1 MVAWYV
7 GTEWLTQFA
16 GQVNI
21 SVTEWL
27 TQFAGQVNISVLHFA
42 GLALLLLVIIVC
54 IVVLRAWRIANE
66 NPVKSIKSE

>member
-7 GTEWLTQFA
+7 GTEWLTQ
-16 GQVNI
+16 
-21 SVTEWL
+21 
-27 TQFAGQVNISVLHFA
+27 FA

>member
-21 SVTEWL
+21 SV
-27 TQFAGQVNISVLHFA
+27 LHFA
-42 GLALLLLVIIVC
+42 ELALLLLVIIVC

>member
-21 SVTEWL
+21 SV
-27 TQFAGQVNISVLHFA
+27 LHFV
-42 GLALLLLVIIVC
+42 GLALLLLAIIVC

>member
-1 MVAWYV
+1 MVAWSV
-7 GTEWLTQFA
+7 G
-16 GQVNI
+16 
-21 SVTEWL
+21 TEWL

>member
-7 GTEWLTQFA
+7 GTEWLA
-16 GQVNI
+16 
-21 SVTEWL
+21 
-27 TQFAGQVNISVLHFA
+27 QFAGQVNISVLHFV
-42 GLALLLLVIIVC
+42 GLALLLLAIIVC